1 MDLSTILAI
10 LAFICALG
18 SIHAGVQI
26 AKDLQSRGI
35 AAKPILVRWM
45 IFKYMAQYRRITLEE
60 TGEIG
65 PLYQKCA
72 TISALTGI
80 LGVSAIIAKLL

>member
-1 MDLSTILAI
+1 MDLSTILAL
-10 LAFICALG
+10 LALICALG

-26 AKDLQSRGI
+26 AKDLHSRGI
-35 AAKPILVRWM
+35 SAKPILVRWM

-60 TGEIG
+60 TGKVG
-65 PLYQKCA
+65 PLYQRCA

-80 LGVSAIIAKLL
+80 LAVSAILANLL